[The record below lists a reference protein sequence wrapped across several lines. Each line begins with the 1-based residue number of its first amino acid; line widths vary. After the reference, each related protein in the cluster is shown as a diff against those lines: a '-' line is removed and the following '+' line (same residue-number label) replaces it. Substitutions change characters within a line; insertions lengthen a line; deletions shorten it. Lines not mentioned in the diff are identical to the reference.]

1 MTKVKTPDAYK
12 VTPRFIFQSIRNMGF
27 TPTSCIF
34 ELIDNA
40 IDAGATWIKINW
52 EKDVFGLF
60 TLTIE
65 DNGNG
70 MHRTKMIPNLATLG
84 TPEVYTAER
93 VGYYGVGFNASLIN
107 LMESGEATIT
117 TTHLNDT
124 NTLKIKHEDEQV
136 DFNITEKG
144 NIGKKNGTKIHIPN
158 ISKSILATT
167 LMRDIGVT
175 YYPKKTLNAKFKI
188 SVNDKNVEFIDP
200 LYREETAKGTIGFQ
214 RNLVK
219 PFTFKNQ
226 EFKLKTLAF
235 DPNLDLDKKT
245 SKLSKWDRQE
255 GKPKFKPSNSGL
267 YLRLGSRYINTG
279 EGEFPGFGR
288 WMDKM
293 SKFRFELTLPKKFIE
308 PFGIQVNKSAKVSFS
323 KNNPDMQ
330 GFYKCVK
337 DMCNEFANWHNDFQG
352 KPNSEEMK
360 KKIEKLNSKLNE
372 YITDTGRMKP
382 LVNTA
387 GVLESG
393 IVETRESHTRDPE
406 GKGVEPEDTG
416 RKRRG
421 KDLKPRKQRM
431 NIPINLDILSNGK
444 ASPMVDWYENDKVLN
459 VVLNSDCEWVNMF
472 CKEPLNSQI
481 IPVLKIYS
489 YIDTISRLGRDKDDA
504 EQWGK
509 DMREVIS
516 NETDMLNK
524 VLADS

>member
-1 MTKVKTPDAYK
+1 MSFAIIETGGKQYK
-12 VTPRFIFQSIRNMGF
+12 VSA
-27 TPTSCIF
+27 S
-34 ELIDNA
+34 
-40 IDAGATWIKINW
+40 KIL
-52 EKDVFGLF
+52 E
-60 TLTIE
+60 
-65 DNGNG
+65 
-70 MHRTKMIPNLATLG
+70 
-84 TPEVYTAER
+84 
-93 VGYYGVGFNASLIN
+93 
-107 LMESGEATIT
+107 
-117 TTHLNDT
+117 
-124 NTLKIKHEDEQV
+124 
-136 DFNITEKG
+136 
-144 NIGKKNGTKIHIPN
+144 
-158 ISKSILATT
+158 
-167 LMRDIGVT
+167 
-175 YYPKKTLNAKFKI
+175 
-188 SVNDKNVEFIDP
+188 
-200 LYREETAKGTIGFQ
+200 
-214 RNLVK
+214 
-219 PFTFKNQ
+219 
-226 EFKLKTLAF
+226 
-235 DPNLDLDKKT
+235 
-245 SKLSKWDRQE
+245 
-255 GKPKFKPSNSGL
+255 
-267 YLRLGSRYINTG
+267 
-279 EGEFPGFGR
+279 
-288 WMDKM
+288 
-293 SKFRFELTLPKKFIE
+293 
-308 PFGIQVNKSAKVSFS
+308 
-323 KNNPDMQ
+323 
-330 GFYKCVK
+330 
-337 DMCNEFANWHNDFQG
+337 
-352 KPNSEEMK
+352 
-360 KKIEKLNSKLNE
+360 IEKLNAKLNE